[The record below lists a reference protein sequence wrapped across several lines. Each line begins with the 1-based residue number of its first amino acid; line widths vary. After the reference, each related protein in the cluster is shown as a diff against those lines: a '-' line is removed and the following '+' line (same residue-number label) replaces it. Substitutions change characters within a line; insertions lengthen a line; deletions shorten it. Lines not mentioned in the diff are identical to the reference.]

1 MTSQSV
7 SKNITIIVDQIIST
21 IMPKFF
27 SSKLE
32 KNPKAA
38 EQLSKALGNCSVTRQ
53 LLSDIIQTN
62 LPNTIVKTSK
72 GFNKPKDKLAP
83 KKNKTAYIIFC
94 SHHRPKIIQENSDLK
109 QPEIM
114 KKLGELWSKT
124 KGTAKVNPFI
134 KQAEEDKLRYQSE
147 MEDYQPSEEFLEKLE
162 DFSRN
167 PEKYVKKTRQTK
179 TTKTKDSNKPKKPM
193 TSYFRFASRNR
204 QDIKENNP
212 DMSHIELTRELSRVW
227 KNDLSEEEKNI
238 YTQEYK
244 LEMIDYNEK
253 MKLYEQS
260 EQPEE
265 SVGGEEQAPKKSKK
279 KSKTQKSEE
288 RVLDEEQAPKKSKKS
303 KTQKSEESDGDEEQ
317 APKKSKTRKSK
328 ESDGDDEEQAPKK
341 SKKSKT
347 QKSEERVWD
356 QEQAPKKSK
365 KSKTQKSEESVW
377 DEEQAPK
384 KSKKSKTQESEE
396 SVWDEE
402 QALKKSKKKSK
413 TQESEESV
421 WDEEQ
426 ALKKSKKKS
435 KTQKLEKSVEEETIQ
450 VEDEEE
456 TIEVEDEDDEEET
469 IEVEDEDDEDD
480 EEDDLE
486 ERE

>member
-265 SVGGEEQAPKKSKK
+265 SVGGEEQAPKKSK
-279 KSKTQKSEE
+279 
-288 RVLDEEQAPKKSKKS
+288 
-303 KTQKSEESDGDEEQ
+303 
-317 APKKSKTRKSK
+317 TRKSK

>member
-1 MTSQSV
+1 MTSKSV

-365 KSKTQKSEESVW
+365 TQKSEESVW

-384 KSKKSKTQESEE
+384 KS
-396 SVWDEE
+396 
-402 QALKKSKKKSK
+402 KKSK

>member
-1 MTSQSV
+1 MTSKSV

-265 SVGGEEQAPKKSKK
+265 SVGGEEQAPKKSK
-279 KSKTQKSEE
+279 
-288 RVLDEEQAPKKSKKS
+288 
-303 KTQKSEESDGDEEQ
+303 
-317 APKKSKTRKSK
+317 TRKSK

-365 KSKTQKSEESVW
+365 TQKSEESVW

-384 KSKKSKTQESEE
+384 KS
-396 SVWDEE
+396 
-402 QALKKSKKKSK
+402 KKSK